1 MNTTLQ
7 NQSNNLKCSISGVRT
22 QATSSI
28 NTAHKISIKSNEN
41 ISNNCNFVSNQY
53 TLSQLDYWYVNL
65 YIINSLLAL
74 AKLFCLVGRN
84 GEYNSQFIG
93 KYPLLDLLLVLNLP
107 DYLRKQQEEQ
117 KPC

>member
-7 NQSNNLKCSISGVRT
+7 NQFNTLKCSVSGVTT
-22 QATSSI
+22 QVHSSI
-28 NTAHKISIKSNEN
+28 NTAHKISIKNNEN
-41 ISNNCNFVSNQY
+41 ISNSCNCISNQY
-53 TLSQLDYWYVNL
+53 TLSQLIYWYVNL
-65 YIINSLLAL
+65 HIINSLLAL

-93 KYPLLDLLLVLNLP
+93 KYPLLGCVLVVNLP
-107 DYLRKQQEEQ
+107 DYLTNKTQEL

>member
-7 NQSNNLKCSISGVRT
+7 NQPNNLKCSISGVTT
-22 QATSSI
+22 QVQSSI
-28 NTAHKISIKSNEN
+28 NTAHKISIKSNGN
-41 ISNNCNFVSNQY
+41 ISNGCNCISNQY
-53 TLSQLDYWYVNL
+53 TLSQLIYWYVNL

-84 GEYNSQFIG
+84 GEYKSQFIG
-93 KYPLLDLLLVLNLP
+93 KYPLLGSVLVVNLP
-107 DYLRKQQEEQ
+107 DYLTNKTEEQ